1 MTTAA
6 DLLHALRARMPGKL
20 ILDRR
25 TGLPYGWAIWM
36 RNRDD
41 AAAPFNDDQ
50 VMNVLLARPSAV
62 HGAGSAAILTPFQ
75 AFRSLW
81 WQHWEP
87 RPTDQRRQHWLAML
101 GSLLIHIG
109 FIALLIWVVTVRW
122 APDETKPGEE
132 SRVSMT
138 FIGDGAAEQG
148 GGQAEPS
155 AGAQA
160 ASADAA
166 AVQQASADASPGER
180 SQPTTPASKA
190 PPPLAPEPVDANSTA
205 QAQEIAPEPV
215 AAAAS
220 EPVTPDVPQV
230 TVQVPPVTLDSP
242 LQVTETAV
250 ATNEFVV
257 PPPPSITVAPRAM
270 TPTAP
275 QMEVRQREIQTVTD
289 RPQLHELQRPA
300 AAVAVRS
307 ADAPAVRERE
317 VVVPDRPQV
326 AAPTTHPREVTPTV
340 RMPEVAVRTTELPN
354 VPEPASTPAP
364 MAPAAPATAAP
375 TSAAPTSTANASVPQ
390 PAPVTSAPQ
399 ATASQAKSEQSS
411 NSAAAASSSTKPA
424 TNTAAGP
431 AAADRS
437 GGWDVAVNADDW
449 SKSDRNRRGET
460 TGANGQRDGM
470 FNSDGSMRVAGAG
483 AGAGDAGKGAGDR
496 GPPGSDTDTWTRD
509 QIAQG
514 GTWLKRPPY
523 GYTPT
528 SLDKY
533 WMPNQSLLQEW
544 VRRGLKK
551 IEIPIPGTTTKI
563 SCVVS
568 LLQFGGGCGLSDP
581 NLNDQPAT
589 ARPPPDVPFKRELQ
603 EDKGAVRREGE

>member
-6 DLLHALRARMPGKL
+6 DLLQALRARMPAKL

-50 VMNVLLARPSAV
+50 VMDVLLARPSAA
-62 HGAGSAAILTPFQ
+62 HGAGAAATLTPFQ

-87 RPTDQRRQHWLAML
+87 RPTDQRRQHWLALL

-122 APDETKPGEE
+122 APDDTKPGEE
-132 SRVSMT
+132 SRVRMT

-155 AGAQA
+155 AAAQA

-166 AVQQASADASPGER
+166 AAQQASAGAAPGE
-180 SQPTTPASKA
+180 SAQPTTPASV
-190 PPPLAPEPVDANSTA
+190 PPQAAAEPVDATSTA
-205 QAQEIAPEPV
+205 QAQESAPEPV
-215 AAAAS
+215 TAAAS
-220 EPVTPDVPQV
+220 EPVTPEVPQV
-230 TVQVPPVTLDSP
+230 TVQVPEVTIESP

-275 QMEVRQREIQTVTD
+275 QVEVRQREIQTVTD
-289 RPQLHELQRPA
+289 RPQLRELQRPA

-307 ADAPAVRERE
+307 ADAPSVRERE

-326 AAPTTHPREVTPTV
+326 AAPTMRPREVTPTV

-364 MAPAAPATAAP
+364 VPPTAPATAAP
-375 TSAAPTSTANASVPQ
+375 TSAPPTSTANASVPQ
-390 PAPVTSAPQ
+390 PASATSAPQ
-399 ATASQAKSEQSS
+399 ATASSAKSEQSS

-437 GGWDVAVNADDW
+437 GGWDVAANADDW

-470 FNSDGSMRVAGAG
+470 FNSDGSVRV

-589 ARPPPDVPFKRELQ
+589 ARPPPDIPFKRELQ

>member
-6 DLLHALRARMPGKL
+6 DLLQALRARMPGKL

-41 AAAPFNDDQ
+41 AVAPFNDDQ
-50 VMNVLLARPSAV
+50 VMDVLLARPSVAQ
-62 HGAGSAAILTPFQ
+62 SEAAAALLTPFQ

-101 GSLLIHIG
+101 GSLLIHLG

-122 APDETKPGEE
+122 APDDTKPGDE
-132 SRVSMT
+132 SRVRMT

-155 AGAQA
+155 AAAQA

-166 AVQQASADASPGER
+166 TAQQAGAAPGEW
-180 SQPTTPASKA
+180 SEPTTPSSA
-190 PPPLAPEPVDANSTA
+190 PPPAAAAPVDATSTA
-205 QAQEIAPEPV
+205 QAQDIAPEPV
-215 AAAAS
+215 PAAAS

-230 TVQVPPVTLDSP
+230 TVQVPPVTIESP
-242 LQVTETAV
+242 LQVTDTAV

-257 PPPPSITVAPRAM
+257 PPPPSVTVAPRAM

-275 QMEVRQREIQTVTD
+275 QVEVRQREIQTVTD
-289 RPQLHELQRPA
+289 RPQLRELQRPA
-300 AAVAVRS
+300 AAVAVRPT
-307 ADAPAVRERE
+307 DAPAVRERE

-326 AAPTTHPREVTPTV
+326 AAPVMRPREVTPSV

-354 VPEPASTPAP
+354 VPDPVPTPTPAP
-364 MAPAAPATAAP
+364 APAPIAPSTPTAAATAASP
-375 TSAAPTSTANASVPQ
+375 TSAANATVPQ
-390 PAPVTSAPQ
+390 PPSAASVSQ
-399 ATASQAKSEQSS
+399 TAASPAKSQQSS
-411 NSAAAASSSTKPA
+411 NSTAAASSPSRPA
-424 TNTAAGP
+424 SNPAAGP
-431 AAADRS
+431 APADRS
-437 GGWDVAVNADDW
+437 GGWDVAANADDW

-460 TGANGQRDGM
+460 TGGNGRRDGV
-470 FNSDGSMRVAGAG
+470 FNSDGSVRVAGAG
-483 AGAGDAGKGAGDR
+483 EAGTGAGDR

-603 EDKGAVRREGE
+603 EDNGAVR

>member
-6 DLLHALRARMPGKL
+6 DLLQALRARMPGKL

-36 RNRDD
+36 RNRGDVS
-41 AAAPFNDDQ
+41 APFNDDQ
-50 VMNVLLARPSAV
+50 VMDVLLARPSLA
-62 HGAGSAAILTPFQ
+62 HGEAAAALLTPFQ

-101 GSLLIHIG
+101 GSLLIHLG

-122 APDETKPGEE
+122 APDDTKPGDE
-132 SRVSMT
+132 SRVRMS
-138 FIGDGAAEQG
+138 FIGDGAVEQG

-155 AGAQA
+155 AVAQA

-166 AVQQASADASPGER
+166 AAQQAGAAPGER
-180 SQPTTPASKA
+180 SLPTTPSSE
-190 PPPLAPEPVDANSTA
+190 PPPAATEPVAATSTA
-205 QAQEIAPEPV
+205 QAQDIAPEPV
-215 AAAAS
+215 PAAAS

-230 TVQVPPVTLDSP
+230 TVQVAPVTIESS

-275 QMEVRQREIQTVTD
+275 QVEVRQREIQTLTD
-289 RPQLHELQRPA
+289 RPQLRELQRPA
-300 AAVAVRS
+300 AAVAVRP

-326 AAPTTHPREVTPTV
+326 ASPVMRPREVIPSV
-340 RMPEVAVRTTELPN
+340 RMPEVAVRSTELPN
-354 VPEPASTPAP
+354 VPDPAPTPAPVAPSTPAP
-364 MAPAAPATAAP
+364 AAAP
-375 TSAAPTSTANASVPQ
+375 TSEASATVPQ
-390 PAPVTSAPQ
+390 PLSA
-399 ATASQAKSEQSS
+399 ASASQAAASPAKSEQSS
-411 NSAAAASSSTKPA
+411 HSAAAASSPSRPA
-424 TNTAAGP
+424 SNPAAGP
-431 AAADRS
+431 APADRS
-437 GGWDVAVNADDW
+437 GGWDVAANADDW

-460 TGANGQRDGM
+460 TGGNGQRDGV
-470 FNSDGSMRVAGAG
+470 FNSDGSVRVAGAG
-483 AGAGDAGKGAGDR
+483 EAGKGAGDR

-581 NLNDQPAT
+581 NLNDQPAI

-603 EDKGAVRREGE
+603 EDKGAVRGEGR

>member
-6 DLLHALRARMPGKL
+6 DLLQALRARMPGKL

-41 AAAPFNDDQ
+41 AVAPFNDDQ
-50 VMNVLLARPSAV
+50 VMDVLLARPSVAQ
-62 HGAGSAAILTPFQ
+62 SEAAAALLTPFQ

-101 GSLLIHIG
+101 GSLLIHLG

-122 APDETKPGEE
+122 APDDTKPGEE
-132 SRVSMT
+132 SRVRMT
-138 FIGDGAAEQG
+138 FIGDGAAQQG
-148 GGQAEPS
+148 GGQVEPS
-155 AGAQA
+155 AAAQA

-166 AVQQASADASPGER
+166 AAQQAGAAPGER
-180 SQPTTPASKA
+180 SEPTTSSSA
-190 PPPLAPEPVDANSTA
+190 PPPAAAAPVDATSTA
-205 QAQEIAPEPV
+205 QAQDIAPEPV
-215 AAAAS
+215 PAAAS

-230 TVQVPPVTLDSP
+230 TVQVPPVTIESP
-242 LQVTETAV
+242 LQVTDTAV

-275 QMEVRQREIQTVTD
+275 QVEVRQREIQTVTD
-289 RPQLHELQRPA
+289 RPQLRELQRPA
-300 AAVAVRS
+300 AAVAVRPT
-307 ADAPAVRERE
+307 DAPAVRERE

-326 AAPTTHPREVTPTV
+326 AAPVMRPREVTPSV

-354 VPEPASTPAP
+354 VPDPLPTPAPAPIVPIAPSTPA
-364 MAPAAPATAAP
+364 AAATAASP
-375 TSAAPTSTANASVPQ
+375 TSAANATVPQ
-390 PAPVTSAPQ
+390 PPSAASVSQ
-399 ATASQAKSEQSS
+399 TAASPAKSQQSS
-411 NSAAAASSSTKPA
+411 NSTAAASSPSRPPS
-424 TNTAAGP
+424 NPAAGP
-431 AAADRS
+431 APADRS
-437 GGWDVAVNADDW
+437 GGWDVAANADDW

-460 TGANGQRDGM
+460 TGGNGQRDGV
-470 FNSDGSMRVAGAG
+470 FNSDGSVRVAGAG
-483 AGAGDAGKGAGDR
+483 EAGTGAGDR

-603 EDKGAVRREGE
+603 EDNGAVR

>member
-6 DLLHALRARMPGKL
+6 DLLQALRARMPGKL

-36 RNRDD
+36 RNRDG
-41 AAAPFNDDQ
+41 AVAPFNDDQ
-50 VMNVLLARPSAV
+50 VMDVLLARPSVAP
-62 HGAGSAAILTPFQ
+62 SEAAAALLTPFQ

-101 GSLLIHIG
+101 GSLLIHLG

-122 APDETKPGEE
+122 APDDTKPGDE
-132 SRVSMT
+132 SRVRMT

-155 AGAQA
+155 AAAQA

-166 AVQQASADASPGER
+166 AAQQAGAAPGER
-180 SQPTTPASKA
+180 SEPTTPSSA
-190 PPPLAPEPVDANSTA
+190 PPPAAAAPVDATSTA
-205 QAQEIAPEPV
+205 QAQDIAPEPV
-215 AAAAS
+215 PAAAS

-230 TVQVPPVTLDSP
+230 TVQVPPVTIESP
-242 LQVTETAV
+242 LQVTDTAV

-257 PPPPSITVAPRAM
+257 PPPPSITVTPRAM

-275 QMEVRQREIQTVTD
+275 QVQVRQREIQTVTD
-289 RPQLHELQRPA
+289 RPQLRELQRPA
-300 AAVAVRS
+300 AAVAVRPT
-307 ADAPAVRERE
+307 DAPAVRERE

-326 AAPTTHPREVTPTV
+326 AAPVMRPREVTPSV

-354 VPEPASTPAP
+354 VPDPVPTPAP
-364 MAPAAPATAAP
+364 APIAPPTPAAAATAASP
-375 TSAAPTSTANASVPQ
+375 TSAANATVPQ
-390 PAPVTSAPQ
+390 PPSAASVSQ
-399 ATASQAKSEQSS
+399 TAASPAKSQQSS
-411 NSAAAASSSTKPA
+411 NSAAAASSPSRPPS
-424 TNTAAGP
+424 NPAAGP
-431 AAADRS
+431 APADRS
-437 GGWDVAVNADDW
+437 GGWDVAANADDW

-460 TGANGQRDGM
+460 TGGNGQRDGV
-470 FNSDGSMRVAGAG
+470 FNSDGSVRVAGAG
-483 AGAGDAGKGAGDR
+483 EAGKGAGDR

-603 EDKGAVRREGE
+603 EDNGAVR

>member
-6 DLLHALRARMPGKL
+6 DLLQALRARMPGKL

-41 AAAPFNDDQ
+41 AVAPFNDDQ
-50 VMNVLLARPSAV
+50 VMDVLLARPSVAQ
-62 HGAGSAAILTPFQ
+62 SEAAAALLTPFQ

-101 GSLLIHIG
+101 GSLLIHLG
-109 FIALLIWVVTVRW
+109 FIALLIWVVSVRW
-122 APDETKPGEE
+122 APDDTKPGEE
-132 SRVSMT
+132 SRVRMT

-155 AGAQA
+155 AAAQA

-166 AVQQASADASPGER
+166 AAQQAGAAPGER
-180 SQPTTPASKA
+180 SEPTTPSSA
-190 PPPLAPEPVDANSTA
+190 PPPAAAAPVDATSTA
-205 QAQEIAPEPV
+205 QAQDIAPEPV
-215 AAAAS
+215 PAAAS

-230 TVQVPPVTLDSP
+230 TVQVPPVTIESP
-242 LQVTETAV
+242 LQVTDTAV

-275 QMEVRQREIQTVTD
+275 QVEVRQREIQTVTD
-289 RPQLHELQRPA
+289 RPQLRELQRPA
-300 AAVAVRS
+300 AAVAVRPT
-307 ADAPAVRERE
+307 DAPAVRERE

-326 AAPTTHPREVTPTV
+326 AAPVMRPREVTPSV

-354 VPEPASTPAP
+354 VPDPVPTPTPAPAPIAPSTPA
-364 MAPAAPATAAP
+364 AAATAASP
-375 TSAAPTSTANASVPQ
+375 TSAANATVPQ
-390 PAPVTSAPQ
+390 PPSAASVSQ
-399 ATASQAKSEQSS
+399 TAASPAKSQQSS
-411 NSAAAASSSTKPA
+411 DSTAAASSPSRPA
-424 TNTAAGP
+424 SNPAAGP
-431 AAADRS
+431 APADRS
-437 GGWDVAVNADDW
+437 GGWDVAANADDW

-460 TGANGQRDGM
+460 TGGNGQRDGV
-470 FNSDGSMRVAGAG
+470 FNSDGSVRVAGAG
-483 AGAGDAGKGAGDR
+483 EAGTGAGDR

-603 EDKGAVRREGE
+603 EDNGAVR